1 MAFLHNTYLL
11 IDFGDFVDGQD
22 GKTADP
28 YIQLSPV
35 TNMTNAHHDFVTVW
49 LSGEDHLDT
58 QQKLLSFG
66 QSKKSPEPDPNSLFF
81 FMTTTLEPAPMK
93 VPHGI
98 WVSIS
103 SLVLL

>member
-1 MAFLHNTYLL
+1 M
-11 IDFGDFVDGQD
+11 
-22 GKTADP
+22 
-28 YIQLSPV
+28 
-35 TNMTNAHHDFVTVW
+35 NMTNAHHNFITVW
-49 LSGEDHLDT
+49 LSEEDRLDI

-66 QSKKSPEPDPNSLFF
+66 QSKKSPKPDPNSLFF
-81 FMTTTLEPAPMK
+81 FVTTTLEPALIK